1 MNEVPLYQV
10 MHAAAAADYH
20 MCGTV
25 TDVFI
30 AMLCGT
36 ISVMVYTRARVFT
49 LQ

>member
-1 MNEVPLYQV
+1 MSEVPLYQV

-30 AMLCGT
+30 AQLIYIKT
-36 ISVMVYTRARVFT
+36 VKSIETTSRIV
-49 LQ
+49 